1 MGFNI
6 VLYALLMRWLPAGEL
21 PAWVLYLMLVAIADM
36 ARQGFV
42 HNALVRHLADAAD
55 STEASVIRGTSL
67 MWAVVASAGTGGM
80 LALASWP
87 LSRLWSTP
95 HLIDLAVWYLPMS
108 LSWGL
113 NRWCESVLMSR
124 ERFGSIFFSGLFYG
138 ALTLGTV
145 VFRHNIGSLSGV
157 QVVQIQALAAALTA
171 IVLAVTHPEL
181 RSLGRP
187 ARQWAARLFHFGKFT
202 FGTNLLS
209 MLLNKADMM
218 LIGALLPAQ
227 SVVLYDIAG
236 RLFGYFDVPLNSLA
250 QVYLP
255 RLSKLGRQPEALARA
270 YEAAVSS
277 LLKVVIPVAVVGIVM
292 APQLVTWL
300 GGNSRTAA
308 ADLLRVMAL
317 ATLIK
322 PWGRIGGIALDATD
336 RPQANTILL
345 IFSAAVSLTLQYLLI
360 SSMGLTGAAIAV
372 AATIWLTV
380 WPGQWWISRQIPFQ
394 HRRILAGIF
403 KF

>member
-1 MGFNI
+1 
-6 VLYALLMRWLPAGEL
+6 
-21 PAWVLYLMLVAIADM
+21 
-36 ARQGFV
+36 
-42 HNALVRHLADAAD
+42 
-55 STEASVIRGTSL
+55 
-67 MWAVVASAGTGGM
+67 
-80 LALASWP
+80 
-87 LSRLWSTP
+87 
-95 HLIDLAVWYLPMS
+95 MS
-108 LSWGL
+108 LAWGL

-124 ERFGSIFFSGLFYG
+124 ERFGGILLSGLFYG
-138 ALTLGTV
+138 GITLGAVILRYQIVGISAT
-145 VFRHNIGSLSGV
+145 
-157 QVVQIQALAAALTA
+157 QVVQIQSFAAALT
-171 IVLAVTHPEL
+171 VLVLFATHPEL
-181 RSLGRP
+181 RQLGRP
-187 ARQWAARLFHFGKFT
+187 TRQWAARLFHFGKFT

-227 SVVLYDIAG
+227 AVVLYDIAG

-270 YEAAVSS
+270 YETAVSS
-277 LLKVVIPVAVVGIVM
+277 LLKVVIPVAVIGIVL

-300 GGNSRTAA
+300 GGNGRTEA

-345 IFSAAVSLTLQYLLI
+345 IFSAAISLGLQYVLI
-360 SSMGLTGAAIAV
+360 SSMGLSGAAIAV

-380 WPGQWWISRQIPFQ
+380 WPGQWWISRQIPFS